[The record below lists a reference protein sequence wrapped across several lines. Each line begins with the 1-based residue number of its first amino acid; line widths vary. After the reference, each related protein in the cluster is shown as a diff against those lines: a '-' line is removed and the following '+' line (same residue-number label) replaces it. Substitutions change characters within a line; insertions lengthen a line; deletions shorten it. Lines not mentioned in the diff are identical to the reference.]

1 MDKKRETHSLSQQ
14 FSNSYATMHPCEYF
28 FSSIA
33 AINDI
38 LSFHAPH
45 LIQYLV
51 LTLTITLRF
60 FVYLFLLLHG
70 SIDWALVMLQ
80 WLLQSG
86 GVWVTRRKVKK
97 WAFHEMLSLHLIAK
111 KFIQVPQL
119 LWVCNLTIQG
129 RAWLHHSR
137 GPANSNG
144 GISLD
149 AFAVLVWPVVRMW
162 SVSWQ
167 GNCSQTEMCT
177 IRL

>member
-1 MDKKRETHSLSQQ
+1 MDKKRETHSLSQR

-28 FSSIA
+28 FSSI
-33 AINDI
+33 D
-38 LSFHAPH
+38 P
-45 LIQYLV
+45 QYLV

-60 FVYLFLLLHG
+60 FVYPFLLLHG
-70 SIDWALVMLQ
+70 SIDWVLVMLQ

-86 GVWVTRRKVKK
+86 GVWVTRKKVKK
-97 WAFHEMLSLHLIAK
+97 WAFHKMLPLHLIAK
-111 KFIQVPQL
+111 KFIQVAQL

-129 RAWLHHSR
+129 RAWLHHSC

-149 AFAVLVWPVVRMW
+149 AFAVLVWHVVRMW

-177 IRL
+177 LH